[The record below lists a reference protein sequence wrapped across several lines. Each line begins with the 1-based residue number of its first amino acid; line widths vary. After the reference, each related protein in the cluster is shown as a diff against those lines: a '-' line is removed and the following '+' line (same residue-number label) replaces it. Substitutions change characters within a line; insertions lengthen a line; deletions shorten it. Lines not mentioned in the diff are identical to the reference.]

1 MCCCCCCCSP
11 SLFFLVRHI
20 VVWLPISNTKTPF
33 GNPAYVIGYFI
44 LLLMCVYFVR
54 HLVGGFCDFVS
65 LDNFNLKWFANSIN
79 VDCRNEINT
88 QFNVATSE
96 CRMLVL
102 HWKWFLSIAISAN
115 EIGCWRVQ

>member
-1 MCCCCCCCSP
+1 MCAAAAAAAAHR
-11 SLFFLVRHI
+11 LFFFLVRHI

-96 CRMLVL
+96 CRMDRN
-102 HWKWFLSIAISAN
+102 KGKA
-115 EIGCWRVQ
+115 ER